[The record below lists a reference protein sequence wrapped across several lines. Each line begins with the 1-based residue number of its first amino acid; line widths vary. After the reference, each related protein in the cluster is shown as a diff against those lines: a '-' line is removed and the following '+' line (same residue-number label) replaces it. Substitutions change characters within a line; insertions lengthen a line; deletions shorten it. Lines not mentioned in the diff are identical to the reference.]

1 MTAQMHEPADL
12 AARRAA
18 KDSDS
23 ASTASVTKALR
34 LLDVFRSEGPV
45 LGVSELARQAG
56 VAKSTAF
63 RLLALLEDAEL
74 VERDGRG
81 YRLSWRLFELGTS
94 VQRRWPSGLREIA
107 APWLTEVFV
116 RGGGNVVHLA
126 VLDGNDVLY
135 LDKMS
140 SPRSPRVPTAVG
152 SRVPATCTGLGKAM
166 LAFSPGPVVRAV
178 VEEGMERRTAYS
190 ITESGR
196 MVSELQ
202 RVRKNGVAVDREEST
217 VGITCVAAPVITG
230 AHTIAAVSISGPTT
244 NVDVA
249 SYGRL
254 VQWAARRIA
263 IDLGADAAA
272 STAGF

>member
-1 MTAQMHEPADL
+1 
-12 AARRAA
+12 
-18 KDSDS
+18 
-23 ASTASVTKALR
+23 
-34 LLDVFRSEGPV
+34 
-45 LGVSELARQAG
+45 
-56 VAKSTAF
+56 
-63 RLLALLEDAEL
+63 
-74 VERDGRG
+74 
-81 YRLSWRLFELGTS
+81 
-94 VQRRWPSGLREIA
+94 
-107 APWLTEVFV
+107 
-116 RGGGNVVHLA
+116 
-126 VLDGNDVLY
+126 
-135 LDKMS
+135 
-140 SPRSPRVPTAVG
+140 
-152 SRVPATCTGLGKAM
+152 M

-244 NVDVA
+244 NFDVA
-249 SYGRL
+249 NYGRL